1 MTLDPDGS
9 VELAVIE
16 RSGFAESR
24 HSGAAVV
31 VGPDGAVL
39 TELGNGSAHVFGRS
53 TLKFMQA
60 IAVLRSGAELD
71 GVQLVLAA
79 ASHRGTPRH
88 VGVVH
93 GILARAGLSENAL
106 QCPADRPLDPAF
118 RASEPSRIT
127 MNCSGKHAAFLLAC
141 VHNGWPVESYLEPG
155 HPLQQLIRATV
166 EEYTGEP
173 IGAAGI
179 DGCGAPV
186 FAVTLRGLARAT
198 SRVATDPEAAR
209 LVAAIRADAWALD
222 SLAVAAAIDELGI
235 IAKNGAEG
243 VLVAAA
249 PDGTAVALKVLD
261 GSTRASIPVALTL
274 LTATGALDAAAAQR
288 IIGATTERVL
298 GGGVPVGEL
307 RVVVG

>member
-1 MTLDPDGS
+1 MLDARGC

-16 RSGFAESR
+16 RSGFVESR

-31 VGPDGAVL
+31 IAADGAVL

-60 IAVLRSGAELD
+60 IAVLRSGVELD
-71 GVQLVLAA
+71 GAQLVLAA

-88 VGVVH
+88 VEVVEQ
-93 GILARAGLSENAL
+93 ILARADLGELAL
-106 QCPADRPLDPAF
+106 QCPADRPIDPAF
-118 RASEPSRIT
+118 RASEPRRIT

-141 VHNGWPVESYLEPG
+141 VTNGWPVESYLDPE

-166 EEYTGEP
+166 EEFTGEP
-173 IGAAGI
+173 IGAVGV

-222 SLAVAAAIDELGI
+222 SPAVAAVIDELGI

-261 GSTRASIPVALTL
+261 GSTRASIPVGLTL
-274 LTATGALDAAAAQR
+274 LAATGSIDAVTAQR
-288 IIGATTERVL
+288 LIAATTERVL
-298 GGGVPVGEL
+298 GGGTPVGEL
-307 RVVVG
+307 RVVAG